1 MTSKQFWRL
10 VKRTVKKRGILR
22 VVRDA
27 QGRLATD
34 RARIEEIVLEEG
46 SAIFSQ
52 RTAHQRD
59 GRKTIIGWQEWM
71 KDTVDHTI
79 HENQVC

>member
-52 RTAHQRD
+52 RRTAHQRD
-59 GRKTIIGWQEWM
+59 GRKTANRVARMDER
-71 KDTVDHTI
+71 HSRP
-79 HENQVC
+79 HNP

>member
-59 GRKTIIGWQEWM
+59 GRKTANRVARMDER
-71 KDTVDHTI
+71 HSRP
-79 HENQVC
+79 HNP

>member
-59 GRKTIIGWQEWM
+59 GRKTANRVARMDERHSRQ
-71 KDTVDHTI
+71 H
-79 HENQVC
+79 NP